1 MPKAL
6 RTAEETPTWER
17 AGEWDT
23 GLRRSYNAVN
33 FQKAVYTK
41 LTRNSMDSAISEPVE
56 TSETAAELPQTS
68 NVDDYMRNHAL
79 ERKRFVADA
88 YPGADRKFRH
98 IGLLASGWDGGGAES
113 VSDRTMDLAYSTL
126 WTLRLMAEESGVL
139 LPEPDVGPGVSGTV
153 QFEWKI
159 GSRAFELELIAEDN
173 TARYEYLICPSPDDA
188 DWEEGELRVSPEN
201 SEVIE
206 TFLSWL
212 RR

>member
-1 MPKAL
+1 MPETL
-6 RTAEETPTWER
+6 GTVEETPTWER
-17 AGEWDT
+17 RSDSDT
-23 GLRRSYNAVN
+23 DLRRSYSAVN
-33 FQKAVYTK
+33 AQKAIYMK
-41 LTRNSMDSAISEPVE
+41 LTRNSLDSALSEPIE
-56 TSETAAELPQTS
+56 ASETAAEIPCGS
-68 NVDDYMRNHAL
+68 NVRDYIRNYVL
-79 ERKRFVADA
+79 ELKRLVADV
-88 YPGADRKFRH
+88 YPGTDRKLRH
-98 IGLLASGWDGGGAES
+98 LSLLPSDWDGAGAEP

-126 WTLRLMAEESGVL
+126 WTLRQMAEESGVL

-173 TARYEYLICPSPDDA
+173 AARYEYLICPTPDDA
-188 DWEEGELRVSPEN
+188 DWDEGEFRGSLGS